1 MTTKEKLSLLR
12 NEMKANGL
20 DAFVVFNADP
30 HMSEYFTPYWEERK
44 WITSFDSSA
53 GYVFI
58 TQDKAVLW
66 TDGRYLVQAKNQ
78 LTGTGVDFYI
88 EGTKDAPESDQWL
101 LDELHQGAKVGCNA
115 LCTPHNTWV
124 LLSQTLKRKD
134 ITIVDAPLI
143 EKIWQ
148 ERPKDERQ
156 TIYVRPEKY
165 TGESA
170 TSKIATLRKIMQ
182 KKGVTHFLVTAL
194 DDVAWVTN
202 LRGNDIVFNPVFL
215 AYLSIT
221 PEKATLFAELKQCDD
236 SVKAYLKQHHIELK
250 DYHDFFKEISHING
264 EKILLS
270 PDANQSIFN
279 TVESKNTVYTEV
291 SPIQLL
297 KAVKNETE
305 LEGFR
310 KAMIKDGV
318 ALTNFFCWLDKN
330 IGKVELT
337 EYSLGK
343 ILDKF
348 RAEQEG
354 FLGNSFAMI
363 VGYLGNG
370 AIVHH
375 HATETP
381 GVPVKAEGTILIDS
395 GAHYTEGTTDI
406 TRIIPLGKFSDEFKK
421 DYTLVMKAMIT
432 LSNTLF
438 PTGTRGVQ
446 LDAITRAILWRN
458 MRDFGHGTGHGVG
471 SYLCVHEGPQ
481 SLRKDLRDVALL
493 EHMVCS
499 NEPGLYC
506 EGRYG
511 IRIENLFVVQ
521 KKGTSEFG
529 DFYGLET
536 LTICPLDT
544 RAIDVA
550 LLTEE
555 ERNWLNNYNKWVEE
569 KISPLVGEEQ
579 RAWLKERCKAI

>member
-1 MTTKEKLSLLR
+1 
-12 NEMKANGL
+12 
-20 DAFVVFNADP
+20 
-30 HMSEYFTPYWEERK
+30 
-44 WITSFDSSA
+44 
-53 GYVFI
+53 
-58 TQDKAVLW
+58 
-66 TDGRYLVQAKNQ
+66 
-78 LTGTGVDFYI
+78 
-88 EGTKDAPESDQWL
+88 
-101 LDELHQGAKVGCNA
+101 
-115 LCTPHNTWV
+115 
-124 LLSQTLKRKD
+124 
-134 ITIVDAPLI
+134 
-143 EKIWQ
+143 
-148 ERPKDERQ
+148 
-156 TIYVRPEKY
+156 
-165 TGESA
+165 
-170 TSKIATLRKIMQ
+170 
-182 KKGVTHFLVTAL
+182 
-194 DDVAWVTN
+194 
-202 LRGNDIVFNPVFL
+202 
-215 AYLSIT
+215 
-221 PEKATLFAELKQCDD
+221 
-236 SVKAYLKQHHIELK
+236 
-250 DYHDFFKEISHING
+250 
-264 EKILLS
+264 
-270 PDANQSIFN
+270 
-279 TVESKNTVYTEV
+279 
-291 SPIQLL
+291 
-297 KAVKNETE
+297 
-305 LEGFR
+305 
-310 KAMIKDGV
+310 MIKDGV